1 MEEKSVESL
10 DKVRANTAEHFVNQM
25 SCNDD
30 IEMQKYKLA
39 AAYRMMVMENLD
51 EGGISGHISL
61 KVPGYSDR
69 FWVNP
74 FGLLSEEVTPDNLV
88 MVDIEG
94 NILEGNHP
102 INVAGFCIHAA
113 IHRMYPDKECVAHTH
128 SPWGTL
134 FSATGQKIK
143 PIDQNCCMFYDN
155 HVVYDEYNG
164 PVIDADDAQEIGKR
178 LNGMDAIILKN
189 HGTITTGSCV
199 ESAVVRMVAIE
210 RAYRLNVLSN
220 QLPEVELIDETIAE
234 FTKEWIGN
242 DIGLA
247 IEFRALLRKVERT
260 YPIDFKGTQTPVT
273 K

>member
-1 MEEKSVESL
+1 
-10 DKVRANTAEHFVNQM
+10 
-25 SCNDD
+25 
-30 IEMQKYKLA
+30 
-39 AAYRMMVMENLD
+39 
-51 EGGISGHISL
+51 
-61 KVPGYSDR
+61 
-69 FWVNP
+69 
-74 FGLLSEEVTPDNLV
+74 
-88 MVDIEG
+88 
-94 NILEGNHP
+94 
-102 INVAGFCIHAA
+102 
-113 IHRMYPDKECVAHTH
+113 
-128 SPWGTL
+128 
-134 FSATGQKIK
+134 
-143 PIDQNCCMFYDN
+143 MFYDN

-164 PVIDADDAQEIGKR
+164 PVIDAVDAQVIGKR